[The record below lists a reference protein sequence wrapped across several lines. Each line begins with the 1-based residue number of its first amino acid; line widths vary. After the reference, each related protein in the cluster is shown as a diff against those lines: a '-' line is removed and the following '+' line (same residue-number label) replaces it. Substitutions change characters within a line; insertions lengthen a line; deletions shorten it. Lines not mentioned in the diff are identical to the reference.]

1 MKAGRGNKDRE
12 SIYGEL
18 KSREHHFG
26 KKQNTAHAA
35 GFIDEMKRVRE
46 TSFLNAK
53 TAGYLLCGIGL
64 MCMMIPIERTNTLT
78 AWLGCLLCIQ
88 GIQQYMQP
96 YLFVKEGTK
105 FVPVYKKLEFVP
117 VTKQEIRSVQLGCM
131 SRLCIRACGAAFVIQ
146 QAVSFLNHSFGLLSV
161 LFGAACKYNL
171 KEHIPVHRNQADTG
185 RTGIARLPYAVQ
197 TIETAAAIIAVKH
210 PAHRR
215 HKAGQQRECPQRKQ
229 NRRHKART
237 DILLS
242 PVHGRK
248 QDICRPGRIF
258 LRKHGRQRR
267 HQKNAAHNARDAKL
281 HAEYTPAPVIRNFR
295 LNPRVFTHA
304 PQLCPGNR
312 KCARGLLQIAPTVN
326 IAVTQPV
333 AEKQPA

>member
-1 MKAGRGNKDRE
+1 MKAGRENKDRKFIYGEPKSREPGQTNHCTGKFHE
-12 SIYGEL
+12 SIYGES
-18 KSREHHFG
+18 KSREHHFE

-105 FVPVYKKLEFVP
+105 FVPVYKKLEFMP

-161 LFGAACKYNL
+161 LFGAAW
-171 KEHIPVHRNQADTG
+171 A
-185 RTGIARLPYAVQ
+185 AVLWLS
-197 TIETAAAIIAVKH
+197 EAALIYFY
-210 PAHRR
+210 R
-215 HKAGQQRECPQRKQ
+215 
-229 NRRHKART
+229 
-237 DILLS
+237 
-242 PVHGRK
+242 
-248 QDICRPGRIF
+248 
-258 LRKHGRQRR
+258 
-267 HQKNAAHNARDAKL
+267 
-281 HAEYTPAPVIRNFR
+281 
-295 LNPRVFTHA
+295 
-304 PQLCPGNR
+304 
-312 KCARGLLQIAPTVN
+312 
-326 IAVTQPV
+326 
-333 AEKQPA
+333 

>member
-105 FVPVYKKLEFVP
+105 FVPVYKKLEFMP

-161 LFGAACKYNL
+161 LFGAAW
-171 KEHIPVHRNQADTG
+171 A
-185 RTGIARLPYAVQ
+185 AVLWLS
-197 TIETAAAIIAVKH
+197 EAALIYF
-210 PAHRR
+210 
-215 HKAGQQRECPQRKQ
+215 
-229 NRRHKART
+229 
-237 DILLS
+237 
-242 PVHGRK
+242 
-248 QDICRPGRIF
+248 CR
-258 LRKHGRQRR
+258 
-267 HQKNAAHNARDAKL
+267 
-281 HAEYTPAPVIRNFR
+281 
-295 LNPRVFTHA
+295 
-304 PQLCPGNR
+304 
-312 KCARGLLQIAPTVN
+312 
-326 IAVTQPV
+326 
-333 AEKQPA
+333 